1 MKKLGV
7 LGAGAFGTA
16 LALVYSPKFK
26 VCLFSWFKDHVDRMK
41 ESRVNEFLSGVHI
54 PKEIDIEVAEN
65 LKGGAFDYLLWTF
78 PLKPTV
84 SLLEPLADRLRGT
97 TVIIC
102 SKGLMPGGELL
113 SSTFERWL
121 PDSKVGYLAGPNFAY
136 GIAKGNLSASDIVFA
151 DYGDAVSVGH
161 NLSTESLK
169 LSPHSDL
176 VGVQICGAMKNV
188 IAIACGI
195 AMGISSSSNTHAAIL
210 TFALRE
216 MQNLGVAAG
225 ANESTFYGL
234 CGVGD
239 MILTAFNEAS
249 RNFSFGMRIAAGES
263 ADDIIK
269 TSNAVCEGYDT
280 TENVLALAKRYSV
293 PIPICETVHRIL
305 FERQEPR
312 TILDVF

>member
-16 LALVYSPKFK
+16 LALAYSHKFK
-26 VCLFSWFKDHVDRMK
+26 VCLFSWFEDHVARMR
-41 ESRVNEFLSGVHI
+41 ESRVNEFLSEVHI
-54 PKEIDIEVAEN
+54 PNEIDIDVVEN
-65 LKGGAFDYLLWTF
+65 LECDTFDYLLWVF
-78 PLKPTV
+78 PLKPTI
-84 SLLEPLADRLRGT
+84 SLLEPLADKLRGT

-113 SSTFERWL
+113 SNTFERWL

-136 GIAKGNLSASDIVFA
+136 DIAKGNLSASDIVFA
-151 DYGDAVSVGH
+151 DYSDAVAVEH
-161 NLSTESLK
+161 DLFTERLR

-195 AMGISSSSNTHAAIL
+195 AMGLSSSSNTHAAIL

-216 MQNLGVAAG
+216 MRNLGIAVG
-225 ANESTFYGL
+225 ASESTFYGL

-239 MILTAFNEAS
+239 LILTAFNEAS
-249 RNFSFGMRIAAGES
+249 RNFSFGMRIAAGER
-263 ADDIIK
+263 AGDIIK
-269 TSNAVCEGYDT
+269 SSNAVCEGYDT

-293 PIPICETVHRIL
+293 PIPICEAVHRIL
-305 FERQEPR
+305 FEHQDPH
-312 TILDVF
+312 TIFDVF